1 MEDPLKIYNEVV
13 NIATEFGDLDLLQIS
28 DDRKMTPE
36 EEADWLRS
44 LGIDDETLEEIGH
57 LGYHRKNHIP
67 RFDQIN
73 R

>member
-1 MEDPLKIYNEVV
+1 MDNVIKIYNDVV
-13 NIATEFGDLDLLQIS
+13 KIAMEFGDLDLLQVS
-28 DDRKMTPE
+28 DNKKMTPD

-67 RFDQIN
+67 RFD
-73 R
+73 

>member
-1 MEDPLKIYNEVV
+1 MDNLIKIYNDVV
-13 NIATEFGDLDLLQIS
+13 KIAMEFGDLDLLQIS
-28 DDRKMTPE
+28 GNKKMTPD

-67 RFDQIN
+67 RFD
-73 R
+73 